1 MRNYRIIA
9 LDLDGTLL
17 NSRKELTARD
27 RAALEQA
34 ADRGICIV
42 PTTGRV
48 YSALPAEIRELP
60 FVRYIISVNGAQVLD
75 RETGAVLYRAEM
87 PWRRCVEL
95 MSYLDTLPVIYDC
108 FMGDQAWMTA
118 SQKAL
123 IDDFAPDEHYR
134 RMLHEV
140 RQSVPELKAFL
151 AERGRDVQKV
161 QFFIQSMQ
169 RRAELL
175 RELPAAFPDLL
186 VSSSVV
192 NNIEF
197 NDPKANK
204 GAALL
209 ALAERLGVRREETMA
224 FGDGLNDLSMLRE
237 AGLGVA
243 MSNACPAALELADY
257 VTLSCD
263 ENGVAAAI
271 ERFCLSGREHEV

>member
-1 MRNYRIIA
+1 MLKYQIIA

-17 NSRKELTARD
+17 NSRKELTPRSY
-27 RAALEQA
+27 RALELA
-34 ADRGICIV
+34 AQRGIHIV

-48 YSALPAEIRELP
+48 YSALPAEIQDLP
-60 FVRYIISVNGAQVLD
+60 FVRYIISVNGAQVFDLK
-75 RETGAVLYRAEM
+75 ENAVLYRSEM
-87 PWRRCVEL
+87 SWQRSVEL

-108 FMGDQAWMTA
+108 FMDNNAWMTA
-118 SQKAL
+118 KQKEL

-134 RMLHEV
+134 KMLHEV
-140 RQSVPELKAFL
+140 RRAVPELKAFL
-151 AERGRDVQKV
+151 AEQKQGVQKI
-161 QFFIQSMQ
+161 QFFIKSMEQ
-169 RRAELL
+169 REQLL
-175 RELPAAFPDLL
+175 RELPGRFPDLL

-197 NDPKANK
+197 NAPQANK

-209 ALAERLGVRREETMA
+209 ALAGHLGIPQAATMA
-224 FGDGLNDLSMLRE
+224 FGDGLNDLSMIRD

-263 ENGVAAAI
+263 EDGVAAAV
-271 ERFCLSGREHEV
+271 EHFCLEN

>member
-1 MRNYRIIA
+1 MPEYQIIA

-17 NSRKELTARD
+17 NSRKELTQRSC
-27 RAALEQA
+27 RALELA
-34 ADRGICIV
+34 AQRGIHIV

-60 FVRYIISVNGAQVLD
+60 FVRYIISVNGAQVFDLK
-75 RETGAVLYRAEM
+75 ENAVLYRSEM
-87 PWRRCVEL
+87 PWQRCVEL

-108 FMGDQAWMTA
+108 FMDNNAWMTA
-118 SQKAL
+118 KQKEL

-134 RMLHEV
+134 KMLHEV
-140 RQSVPELKAFL
+140 RRAVPELKAFL
-151 AERGRDVQKV
+151 AEQKRGVQKI
-161 QFFIQSMQ
+161 QFFIQSMEQ
-169 RRAELL
+169 REQLL
-175 RELPAAFPDLL
+175 RELPGRFPDLL

-197 NDPKANK
+197 NAPQANK

-209 ALAERLGVRREETMA
+209 ALAGHLNIPQAATMA
-224 FGDGLNDLSMLRE
+224 FGDGLNDLSMIRD

-263 ENGVAAAI
+263 EDGVAAAV
-271 ERFCLSGREHEV
+271 EQFCLEN

>member
-1 MRNYRIIA
+1 MPKYQIIA

-17 NSRKELTARD
+17 NSRKELTPRSY
-27 RAALEQA
+27 RALELA
-34 ADRGICIV
+34 AKRGIHIV

-48 YSALPAEIRELP
+48 YSALPVEIRELP
-60 FVRYIISVNGAQVLD
+60 FVRYIISVNGAQVFDLK
-75 RETGAVLYRAEM
+75 ENAVLYRSEM
-87 PWRRCVEL
+87 SWQRSVEL

-108 FMGDQAWMTA
+108 FMDNNAWMTA
-118 SQKAL
+118 KQKEL

-134 RMLHEV
+134 KMLHEV
-140 RQSVPELKAFL
+140 RQAVPELKAFL
-151 AERGRDVQKV
+151 AEQKRGVQKI
-161 QFFIQSMQ
+161 QFFIQSMEQ
-169 RRAELL
+169 REQLL
-175 RELPAAFPDLL
+175 RELPGRFPDLL

-197 NDPKANK
+197 NAPQANK

-209 ALAERLGVRREETMA
+209 ALAGHLNIPQAATMA
-224 FGDGLNDLSMLRE
+224 FGDGLNDLSMIRD

-263 ENGVAAAI
+263 EDGVAAAV
-271 ERFCLSGREHEV
+271 EQFCLEN

>member
-1 MRNYRIIA
+1 MPEYQIIA

-17 NSRKELTARD
+17 NSRKELTQRSY
-27 RAALEQA
+27 RALELA
-34 ADRGICIV
+34 AQRGIHIV

-48 YSALPAEIRELP
+48 YSALPADIRDLP
-60 FVRYIISVNGAQVLD
+60 FVRYIISVNGAQVFDLK
-75 RETGAVLYRAEM
+75 ENAVLYRSEM
-87 PWRRCVEL
+87 PWQRCVEL

-108 FMGDQAWMTA
+108 FMDNNAWMTA
-118 SQKAL
+118 KQKEL

-134 RMLHEV
+134 KMLHEV
-140 RQSVPELKAFL
+140 RRAVPELKAFL
-151 AERGRDVQKV
+151 AEQKRGVQKI
-161 QFFIQSMQ
+161 QFFIQSMEQ
-169 RRAELL
+169 REQLL
-175 RELPAAFPDLL
+175 RELPGRFPDLL

-197 NDPKANK
+197 NAPQANK

-209 ALAERLGVRREETMA
+209 ALAGHLNIPQAATMA
-224 FGDGLNDLSMLRE
+224 FGDGLNDLSMIRD

-263 ENGVAAAI
+263 EDGVAAAV
-271 ERFCLSGREHEV
+271 EQFCLEN

>member
-1 MRNYRIIA
+1 MLKYQIIA

-17 NSRKELTARD
+17 NSRKELTPRSY
-27 RAALEQA
+27 RALELA
-34 ADRGICIV
+34 AQRGIHIV

-48 YSALPAEIRELP
+48 YSALPAEIRDLP
-60 FVRYIISVNGAQVLD
+60 FVRYIISVNGAQVFDLK
-75 RETGAVLYRAEM
+75 ENAVLYRSEM
-87 PWRRCVEL
+87 SWQRSVEL

-108 FMGDQAWMTA
+108 FMDNNAWMTA
-118 SQKAL
+118 KQKEL

-134 RMLHEV
+134 KMLHEV
-140 RQSVPELKAFL
+140 RRAVPELKAFL
-151 AERGRDVQKV
+151 AEQKQGVQKI
-161 QFFIQSMQ
+161 QFFIKSMEQ
-169 RRAELL
+169 REQLL
-175 RELPAAFPDLL
+175 RELPGRFPDLL

-197 NDPKANK
+197 NAPQANK

-209 ALAERLGVRREETMA
+209 ALAGHLNIPQAATMA
-224 FGDGLNDLSMLRE
+224 FGDGLNDLSMIRD

-263 ENGVAAAI
+263 EEGVAAAV
-271 ERFCLSGREHEV
+271 EHFCLEN